1 MRFRLGDDVMPAPA
15 GSFAFIPPAASRTR
29 GRTQA
34 ASRLLAMIA
43 PSGLKRF
50 FERYA
55 EVTEQAA
62 GWDMFRE
69 LAPEAGMTVV
79 GPPLAQSHPTHARA

>member
-1 MRFRLGDDVMPAPA
+1 LHSSPRGVAHTWQN
-15 GSFAFIPPAASRTR
+15 ASREP
-29 GRTQA
+29 A
-34 ASRLLAMIA
+34 LLLAMIA
-43 PSGLKRF
+43 PSGLKQF

-79 GPPLAQSHPTHARA
+79 GPPLAESHPTHARA